1 MENHQFRRSTY
12 VIHNPY
18 GFIKTV
24 IAGFRAN
31 QGFLLASAV
40 AYNTLLSILP
50 MLALMLIV
58 LSQLSDSQQLL
69 DTTREYLD
77 LVAPGRAEEVLAQI
91 ETFLRDWR
99 LVGAVGLIILLF
111 FSSLAFTILENAM
124 SVIFFHRVA
133 VRRRHFLIS
142 AIIPYGYIFFLALG
156 LLLVSSVSGALHS
169 LDEKTFTLFGQQ
181 WSFSGYITFIIYI
194 LGVLGEVLL
203 LTSLYLVMPTGQLSV
218 RHALIGGTTATMLWE
233 ITRHLLVW
241 YFSTL
246 SLVNIVYGTFGT
258 VVIILLSLEAAALI
272 LLLGAQVI
280 SEYERL
286 GAPESDDAWRT

>member
-1 MENHQFRRSTY
+1 MENHQFRRSSY
-12 VIHNPY
+12 VIHHPY
-18 GFIKTV
+18 WFFKTV

-58 LSQLSDSQQLL
+58 LSQLTDTQQLL

-77 LVAPGRAEEVLAQI
+77 LVAPGRAEEVLQQI
-91 ETFLRDWR
+91 EAFLHDWR
-99 LVGAVGLIILLF
+99 LVGALGLIILLF

-142 AIIPYGYIFFLALG
+142 AIIPYGYIFVLALG

-169 LDEKTFTLFGQQ
+169 LDEETFTLFGRQ
-181 WSFSGYITFIIYI
+181 WSFSGYVASIVYI

-203 LTSLYLVMPTGQLSV
+203 LTSVYLVMPTGQLSV
-218 RHALIGGTTATMLWE
+218 RHALIGGTTATVLWE
-233 ITRHLLVW
+233 ITRHVLVW

-286 GAPESDDAWRT
+286 GTPESDHTWRT